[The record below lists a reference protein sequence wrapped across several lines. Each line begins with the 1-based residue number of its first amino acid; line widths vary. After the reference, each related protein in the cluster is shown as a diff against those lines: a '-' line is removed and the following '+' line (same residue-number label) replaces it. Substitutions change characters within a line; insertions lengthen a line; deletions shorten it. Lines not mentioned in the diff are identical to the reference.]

1 MPKLF
6 LVVSIVLLSGCAGPP
21 RAPDVSS
28 PCYANESSYECQLE
42 RYHNVNV

>member
-1 MPKLF
+1 MAKPIIIALI
-6 LVVSIVLLSGCAGPP
+6 LMLAGCSGIP
-21 RAPDVSS
+21 RAPNVSS